1 MSAMNISFR
10 LEMKDRKYMNIHT
23 IANHLNSLADNS
35 DTGMSFDC
43 QPISGEVDVLQIT
56 ILGREELPIFVSVTD
71 DQILCISYLWG
82 IDEVKPDS
90 VAAMHESML
99 EMNIPMPLSSFSKI
113 GDKYVI
119 FGALAIS
126 SSFADI
132 EYELTLLSNNALEV
146 IDDMSDYLI

>member
-1 MSAMNISFR
+1 
-10 LEMKDRKYMNIHT
+10 MNIHT
-23 IANHLNSLADNS
+23 IADHLNSLADNS

-43 QPISGEVDVLQIT
+43 QPISGEVDVLQVT

-82 IDEVKPDS
+82 VEEVKPNCIE
-90 VAAMHESML
+90 AMHESML

-119 FGALAIS
+119 FGALSINS
-126 SSFADI
+126 NFNDI
-132 EYELTLLSNNALEV
+132 EHELAVLNNNALEV
-146 IDDMSDYLI
+146 IDDMSDYLL

>member
-1 MSAMNISFR
+1 
-10 LEMKDRKYMNIHT
+10 MNIHK
-23 IANHLNSLADNS
+23 IANHLNALADNS
-35 DTGMSFDC
+35 ETGMVFDC

-56 ILGREELPIFVSVTD
+56 VIGREELPVFVSVTD
-71 DQILCISYLWG
+71 DQILCITYLWG
-82 IDEVKPDS
+82 TSEVKPECIAD
-90 VAAMHESML
+90 MHESML

-126 SSFADI
+126 STFNDI
-132 EYELTLLSNNALEV
+132 EHELAVLNNNAIEV